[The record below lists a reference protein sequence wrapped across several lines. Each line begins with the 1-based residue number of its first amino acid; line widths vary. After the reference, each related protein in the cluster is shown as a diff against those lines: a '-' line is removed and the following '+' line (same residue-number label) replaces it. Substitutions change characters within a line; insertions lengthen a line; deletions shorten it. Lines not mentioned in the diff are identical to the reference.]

1 MKKSLKK
8 FFLVTACFAVIGA
21 LAFGALAVT
30 TMQRLQEKV
39 KLFDAGVERWAE
51 QGLDPAPVTQMVAPV
66 QALMQQSKIAE
77 AEALIDAAIAQ
88 LDKNDGAKLATAQ
101 EPVNDGYAQAELVT
115 IDGYDGVLM
124 EAFLSPDG
132 KFMFFNNSNEPGTD
146 TNLYIA
152 ERTGAL
158 TFKLLGEL
166 KGANTNS
173 LDAVATMDRDNNFI
187 FTTLRKYAEGGET
200 LYTARFDG
208 KGIGTPQP
216 LKGVEA
222 GGGGNINM
230 DGGISRD
237 GNTLYISRAY
247 FKEGTVVP
255 HRSDLLVAVKD
266 GDGFKPDPRSA
277 EIMANVNTVGALEY
291 APEISADQLTLYFS
305 RANGLHMRILK
316 ATRPDTTSPFSTPE
330 VIAAATG
337 IVEAP
342 TASDDGAEIF
352 FHKRYG
358 GKFRLF
364 RAARK

>member
-1 MKKSLKK
+1 MKKSIKK
-8 FFLVTACFAVIGA
+8 AFLVIACFVVIGA
-21 LAFGALAVT
+21 LGFGAYAVT

-39 KLFDAGVERWAE
+39 RTFDAGVERWSDAG
-51 QGLDPAPVTQMVAPV
+51 QDSTPITQMVAPV
-66 QALMQQSKIAE
+66 AGLMAQSKIVE
-77 AEALIDAAIAQ
+77 AEALIDAAIAK
-88 LDKNDGAKLATAQ
+88 LDKNDGEKFILPEEASTAY
-101 EPVNDGYAQAELVT
+101 GAAEKVA
-115 IDGYDGVLM
+115 IDGYDGILM
-124 EAFLSPDG
+124 EPFLSPDG
-132 KFMFFNNSNEPGTD
+132 KLMFFNNSNEPGTD

-152 ERTGAL
+152 ERTGTL

-187 FTTLRKYAEGGET
+187 FTTLRKYADGGET

-208 KGIGTPQP
+208 KDIGTPQP

-237 GNTLYISRAY
+237 GNTLYISRA
-247 FKEGTVVP
+247 FFQPGATAP
-255 HRSDLLVAVKD
+255 LRSDLLVAVKD
-266 GDGFKPDPRSA
+266 GDGFKPDPKSA
-277 EIMANVNTVGALEY
+277 EIMANINTPGALEY
-291 APEISADQLTLYFS
+291 APEISPDGLTLYFN
-305 RANGLHMRILK
+305 RANGLNMRVLV
-316 ATRPDTTSPFSTPE
+316 ATRPDTASPFGAPQR
-330 VIAAATG
+330 IAAG

-342 TASDDGAEIF
+342 TASEDGSEVF
-352 FHKRYG
+352 FHKRSG